1 MSATLPNISDLS
13 IWLDASLY
21 VTTYRPVDLSV
32 LISFDNMLYTVN
44 GPRENES
51 NSLQKLPLSTEN
63 HSTESHESIFNESA
77 AFTFYRHICKS
88 FPVVQSSAS
97 LTTAAA
103 NNDALYGK
111 FKLQSL

>member
-13 IWLDASLY
+13 VWLDASLY

-51 NSLQKLPLSTEN
+51 NTGKVDAPLWGNNLPHGAVPNGVLFYPIWGTMLTVTLFMFMVTLFLLTVTVVSMFRT
-63 HSTESHESIFNESA
+63 SHHG
-77 AFTFYRHICKS
+77 Y
-88 FPVVQSSAS
+88 V
-97 LTTAAA
+97 
-103 NNDALYGK
+103 
-111 FKLQSL
+111 